1 MWISINLHISQIFF
15 RGHEPQEHTGNN
27 TQRRTPPQATTTTH
41 KPRSTLDAHKPTPP
55 SGGHGRRRHA
65 PTTTYN
71 QQHNRHQ
78 PPCFPPT
85 RHKLTTGTERE
96 TPMPPFV
103 SQCPCQPAWCRP
115 YRARDRESGWKWV
128 SAMQDRHGSCAPCGG
143 GAERRGSAANR
154 HGPHFLNLRGPLS
167 QTGGILPSI
176 CITLSQSLPM
186 SLRRKGLDLMVW
198 TVPFDHFP

>member
-15 RGHEPQEHTGNN
+15 RGHDPQEHTGNN
-27 TQRRTPPQATTTTH
+27 TQSRPPPQATTTTH

-55 SGGHGRRRHA
+55 SGGHGRRRQH
-65 PTTTYN
+65 PTSTYN

-96 TPMPPFV
+96 TPIPPFV
-103 SQCPCQPAWCRP
+103 SQCPCQHAWCRP

-128 SAMQDRHGSCAPCGG
+128 SAMQDRHGSCAPLRWRCGE
-143 GAERRGSAANR
+143 ARERSE
-154 HGPHFLNLRGPLS
+154 PTWTPLS
-167 QTGGILPSI
+167 QSHAPTFSNWRCFAVGLHHSVSI
-176 CITLSQSLPM
+176 STHEFETK
-186 SLRRKGLDLMVW
+186 RAGFDGLDGA
-198 TVPFDHFP
+198 F